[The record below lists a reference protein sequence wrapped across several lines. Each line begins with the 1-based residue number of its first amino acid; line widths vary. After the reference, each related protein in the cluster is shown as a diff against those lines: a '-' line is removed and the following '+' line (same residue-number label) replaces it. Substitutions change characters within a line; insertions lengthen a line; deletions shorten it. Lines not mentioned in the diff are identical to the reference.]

1 MSLRVR
7 SVRTKILL
15 LTLVPMLSLF
25 GLYVFATSITAQD
38 AINLSRASSIKT
50 ATGEPIAAYLAQI
63 DAERPLA
70 IVYLAAPTSG
80 NLTALRMQ
88 GQKTDGVG
96 RAMRAALTAPQT

>member
-25 GLYVFATSITAQD
+25 GLYLFATSITAKD
-38 AINLSRASSIKT
+38 AINLARASSIKS
-50 ATGEPIAAYLAQI
+50 ATGEPIGAFLAQI

-70 IVYLAAPTSG
+70 MVYLAAPTSSD
-80 NLTALRMQ
+80 LTALRA
-88 GQKTDGVG
+88 
-96 RAMRAALTAPQT
+96 AMPSLVKE